1 MDNIKSFCVKFVFSV
16 KLLRNSIICGDI
28 LKIDLHMHSTFSDG
42 TLTVPQIVDFAK
54 KNDFEYI
61 SVTDHNNFQ
70 SVGVLKETVGE
81 LPHKIAGIELSTK
94 HNGKKLHLL
103 GYFNVNSDFSS
114 EKFAPLTALL
124 DREAESK
131 AVQVRQM
138 IDNLSVDYD
147 VNYDEFLSMLNGDG
161 FINRVHIARYL
172 TDKGITESVS
182 NAFKTIIN
190 TKSKYFVKRREMT
203 FEEGLD
209 AVVQC
214 GGLPSIAHFVEYGFT
229 DEEIDEIATITAK
242 ATDTVGVELWHY
254 KQNADFRRQ
263 IIDRCKK
270 YDNLNIVF
278 TAGSDFHGANKV
290 QNIGEISPDELTAE
304 EKRFFDDQ
312 IKHTIEVF
320 KSRNIIK
327 DRD

>member
-1 MDNIKSFCVKFVFSV
+1 M
-16 KLLRNSIICGDI
+16 
-28 LKIDLHMHSTFSDG
+28 KIDMHMHSTFSDG
-42 TLTVPQIVDFAK
+42 TFTVPQIVEFAR
-54 KNDFEYI
+54 KNNFEYVAI
-61 SVTDHNNFQ
+61 TDHNSIQ
-70 SVGVLKETVGE
+70 SVDVLKEMTGE

-103 GYFNVNSDFSS
+103 GYFNMKDDFDS
-114 EKFAPLTALL
+114 EKFAPLRALL
-124 DREAESK
+124 DREAKSK
-131 AVQVRQM
+131 SVQVRQM
-138 IDNLSVDYD
+138 IDNLSADFD
-147 VNYDEFLSMLNGDG
+147 VSYDEFLSMLNGDG
-161 FINRVHIARYL
+161 FVNRVHIARYL

-182 NAFKTIIN
+182 SAFKTVIN

-203 FEEGLD
+203 FEEGLY
-209 AVVQC
+209 AIVQC
-214 GGLPSIAHFVEYGFT
+214 GGIPSIAHFVEYGFT

-254 KQNADFRRQ
+254 KQNADFRKQ

-270 YDNLNIVF
+270 YNNLNIIF

-304 EKRFFDDQ
+304 EQRFFDNQ
-312 IKHTIEVF
+312 IKHTLEVF
-320 KSRNIIK
+320 KNRNIIK

>member
-1 MDNIKSFCVKFVFSV
+1 MKV
-16 KLLRNSIICGDI
+16 
-28 LKIDLHMHSTFSDG
+28 DLHIHSTFSDG
-42 TLTVPQIVDFAK
+42 TLTVPQIVEFAR
-54 KNDFEYI
+54 KNNFEYVAI
-61 SVTDHNNFQ
+61 TDHNNFQ
-70 SVGVLKETVGE
+70 SVGVLKEMTDE

-103 GYFNVNSDFSS
+103 GYFNVNSDFDS
-114 EKFAPLTALL
+114 EKFAPLRTLL

-131 AVQVRQM
+131 SVQVRQM
-138 IDNLSVDYD
+138 IDNLSVDFD
-147 VNYDEFLSMLNGDG
+147 VSYDEFLSMLNGDG
-161 FINRVHIARYL
+161 FVNRVHIARYL
-172 TDKGITESVS
+172 TDKGITDSVS
-182 NAFKTIIN
+182 DAFKTIIN

-203 FEEGLD
+203 FEEGLY

-214 GGLPSIAHFVEYGFT
+214 GGLPSIAHFVEYRFT
-229 DEEIDEIATITAK
+229 DEEMDEIATVTAD

-270 YDNLNIVF
+270 YNNLNIVF

-290 QNIGEISPDELTAE
+290 QNIGEISPDEFSAE
-304 EKRFFDDQ
+304 EQRFFDEQ
-312 IKHTIEVF
+312 IKHTHEVF
-320 KSRNIIK
+320 KNRNIVK

>member
-16 KLLRNSIICGDI
+16 KLLRNFIICGDI

-138 IDNLSVDYD
+138 INNLSVDYD